1 MSEIKFGWDY
11 WDYSRQPDIRKII
24 KKDFNG
30 FSPDGVYPNDSDTLP
45 LFDSNYQPTNAWHNI
60 YNILQHHYDGYT
72 ELENKDTIEYI
83 KNNESFIYVIATN
96 GGPVTWCGGDTERN
110 TLFHNIKEH
119 TKEHIRK
126 GKVLITIDL
135 SFEGFPIDGTDKLSI
150 LDMGKQPHLAETVH
164 KRAEEEKF
172 PLENIVFLSGNY
184 KDVEYYK
191 NWCKRNKIK
200 TPMNWILLDWCER
213 AISSDYKHLTD
224 RFEDHFNYKK
234 DNINN
239 LKHYLCLCRRLKT
252 SRLFHHLGLNYFN
265 LLDKGSVSC
274 ILPRREVS
282 HLFPELNIDKS
293 KMEMNNAGVMTFS
306 DCANLEDYEFNKT
319 LKDGEMLYGVVDEFY
334 TRFKHFGVLGRTRD
348 LIKVRGRDNIRDFVK
363 KLPLIVDRKTHD
375 TLDSFHHWDS
385 KLYKDTMFSYIYET
399 WSMSTNMVFFSEK
412 IYKAILNFHPFLGMI
427 NSETLKFMRR
437 NGYKSFSPFI
447 EESYDEE
454 GDPDIRSEL
463 LLKEMVRLCEMP
475 INKMLDWYGDQSDIL
490 VHNYDIFMTNTRLE
504 ESAEQFLNV
513 WERVDE

>member
-1 MSEIKFGWDY
+1 
-11 WDYSRQPDIRKII
+11 
-24 KKDFNG
+24 
-30 FSPDGVYPNDSDTLP
+30 
-45 LFDSNYQPTNAWHNI
+45 
-60 YNILQHHYDGYT
+60 
-72 ELENKDTIEYI
+72 
-83 KNNESFIYVIATN
+83 
-96 GGPVTWCGGDTERN
+96 
-110 TLFHNIKEH
+110 
-119 TKEHIRK
+119 
-126 GKVLITIDL
+126 
-135 SFEGFPIDGTDKLSI
+135 
-150 LDMGKQPHLAETVH
+150 MGKQPHLAETVH

-293 KMEMNNAGVMTFS
+293 KMEMDHAGTKTFS
-306 DCANLEDYEFNKT
+306 DCASIEDYEFNKT
-319 LKDGEMLYGVVDEFY
+319 LKDSEMLYEVAEEFY
-334 TRFKHFGVLGRTRD
+334 TRLKHFGVLGCTKD

-463 LLKEMVRLCEMP
+463 LLKEMVRLCEIP

-490 VHNYDIFMTNTRLE
+490 IHNYDIFMTNTRLE

>member
-1 MSEIKFGWDY
+1 MRDMRFGWDY
-11 WDYSRQPDIRKII
+11 WNYSKQPEIKDIIQR
-24 KKDFNG
+24 DFSG

-60 YNILQHHYDGYT
+60 VNIVDQHIEPTHT
-72 ELENKDTIEYI
+72 IINKDTVDFIKDNETFVYI
-83 KNNESFIYVIATN
+83 VATN
-96 GGPVTWCGGDTERN
+96 GGPELWCGGTTERN

-119 TKEHIRK
+119 TKEYIRK
-126 GKVLITIDL
+126 GKVLLTIDL
-135 SFEGFPIDGTDKLSI
+135 SFEGFPMDGTDKLSTF
-150 LDMGKQPHLAETVH
+150 DMGPNPHLAETVH

-172 PLENIVFLSGNY
+172 PIENIVFLSANHKDPENY
-184 KDVEYYK
+184 KK
-191 NWCKRNKIK
+191 WCEENNIKI
-200 TPMNWILLDWCER
+200 PMNWILLDWCER
-213 AISSDYKHLTD
+213 AISSDYKRLTD

-234 DNINN
+234 DN
-239 LKHYLCLCRRLKT
+239 LDKMKHYLCLCRRLKT
-252 SRLFHHLGLNYFN
+252 PRLFHHLALNYFN

-274 ILPRREVS
+274 ILPRREIS
-282 HLFPELNIDKS
+282 YLFPELNIDKS
-293 KMEMNNAGVMTFS
+293 KLEMDHAGTKTFS

-319 LKDGEMLYGVVDEFY
+319 LKDNEILEGIVEDFY
-334 TRFKHFGVLGRTRD
+334 ARLKHLEVMGRTKY
-348 LIKVRGRDNIRDFVK
+348 LYKVRSRDNIRDFLK

-399 WSMSTNMVFFSEK
+399 WSLSTNMVFFSEK

-427 NSETLKFMRR
+427 NSDTLKFMRE

-447 EESYDEE
+447 DEIYD
-454 GDPDIRSEL
+454 GVQDPDVRSEL
-463 LLKEMVRLCEMP
+463 LLKEIQRLCEIP

-490 VHNYDIFMTNTRLE
+490 IHNYDVFMTNKHLE
-504 ESAEQFLNV
+504 VSTKQFLKI